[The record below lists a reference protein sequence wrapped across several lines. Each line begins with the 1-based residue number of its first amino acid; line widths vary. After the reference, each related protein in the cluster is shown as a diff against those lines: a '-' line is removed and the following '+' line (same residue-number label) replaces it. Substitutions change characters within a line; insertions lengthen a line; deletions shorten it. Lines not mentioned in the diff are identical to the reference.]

1 VKTSDFN
8 DETLLRLMARSQ
20 TDALSELYDRYSR
33 LVFSVAFQTLGSREL
48 AEEVTQ
54 DAFLR
59 AWQHAAS
66 YQPSQGK
73 VATWLASISR
83 HRAIDVFRSQQVRPE
98 GHSLSWDE
106 LPFWGISEAN
116 SEGNSIE
123 DGLVEAGEGQRVRSA
138 LAQLPPDQQKALGL
152 AYFSGMTQEQIAE
165 TLGQPLGTVK
175 TRIRLGMQKL
185 RLILG
190 GPA

>member
-1 VKTSDFN
+1 MKTSDFS
-8 DETLLRLMARSQ
+8 DETLLRLMANSQ

-66 YQPSQGK
+66 YQAAQGK
-73 VATWLASISR
+73 VVTWLASISR
-83 HRAIDVFRSQQVRPE
+83 HRAIDVLRSQHVRPE

-106 LPFWGISEAN
+106 LPFWGLSESN
-116 SEGNSIE
+116 SGANSIE
-123 DGLVEAGEGQRVRSA
+123 DGLVKAGESQRVRAA

-152 AYFSGMTQEQIAE
+152 AYFSGMTQEQIAAM
-165 TLGQPLGTVK
+165 LGQPLGTVK

-185 RLILG
+185 RTILG
-190 GPA
+190 DPG

>member
-1 VKTSDFN
+1 VEPSEFT

-20 TDALSELYDRYSR
+20 PEALSELYDRYSR
-33 LVFSVAFQTLGSREL
+33 LVFSVAFQTLGNREM

-83 HRAIDVFRSQQVRPE
+83 HRAIDVLRSQQSRPE
-98 GHSLSWDE
+98 GHSLPLEDLPLWD
-106 LPFWGISEAN
+106 LAN
-116 SEGNSIE
+116 GLSVE
-123 DGLVEAGEGQRVRSA
+123 DGLVEAGESQRVRAA
-138 LAQLPPDQQKALGL
+138 LTQLPSDQQKALAL
-152 AYFSGMTQEQIAE
+152 AYFYGQTHEQIAE
-165 TLGQPLGTVK
+165 ALGEPLGTVK

-185 RLILG
+185 RSILG
-190 GPA
+190 GTE

>member
-1 VKTSDFN
+1 MKTSDFS
-8 DETLLRLMARSQ
+8 DETLLRLMAHSQ
-20 TDALSELYDRYSR
+20 ADALSELYDRYSR
-33 LVFSVAFQTLGSREL
+33 LVFSVAFQTLGNREL

-66 YQPSQGK
+66 YQPAQGK

-83 HRAIDVFRSQQVRPE
+83 HRAIDVLRSQQVRPE

-106 LPFWGISEAN
+106 LPYWDLAGVISGPN
-116 SEGNSIE
+116 SVE
-123 DGLVEAGEGQRVRSA
+123 DGLVEASESQRVRAA
-138 LAQLPPDQQKALGL
+138 LAQLPPDQQKTLGL

-165 TLGQPLGTVK
+165 ALGQPLGTVK

-185 RLILG
+185 RSILV
-190 GPA
+190 GPE